1 MKKMVDLDILSG
13 WGLTE
18 MDTGSNASQ
27 LETSCKKT
35 EGGYLINGNKRWI
48 GNGNRDICFV
58 WARDQED
65 KKVKC
70 FIVDQKAKG
79 VKYDKIM
86 NKMGLRSVDNMQIT
100 YKDAFVPTSDKL
112 EKAKDWMSGT
122 NKVLKHSRIIVAWNA
137 MGVLLGCYDSCI
149 KYVT

>member
-70 FIVDQKAKG
+70 FIVD
-79 VKYDKIM
+79 
-86 NKMGLRSVDNMQIT
+86 
-100 YKDAFVPTSDKL
+100 
-112 EKAKDWMSGT
+112 
-122 NKVLKHSRIIVAWNA
+122 
-137 MGVLLGCYDSCI
+137 
-149 KYVT
+149 